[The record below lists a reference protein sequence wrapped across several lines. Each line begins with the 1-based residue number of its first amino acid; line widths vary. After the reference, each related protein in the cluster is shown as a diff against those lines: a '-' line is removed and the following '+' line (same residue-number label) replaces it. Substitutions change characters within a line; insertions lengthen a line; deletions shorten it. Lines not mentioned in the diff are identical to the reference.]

1 MKCKFYDECEAV
13 FCPLAQNNKNA
24 VWLSSD
30 PICHRQYISDSS
42 VLVLNQKLLKKH
54 NVPGYFTLEMLV
66 SRKLSMPVKGIN
78 PDVDDSNSMKI
89 YKQRERE
96 WMRSISSV
104 HEGVKFA
111 ILGAQKTLDV
121 YFYPKGKNMH
131 KSAKIEVEK

>member
-54 NVPGYFTLEMLV
+54 NVPGYFTLEMLT
-66 SRKLSMPVKGIN
+66 SRKLSMPVSGIN
-78 PDVDDSNSMKI
+78 PDVDELNSMKI

-96 WMRSISSV
+96 WMRSVSSV
-104 HEGVKFA
+104 DKVA

-121 YFYPKGKNMH
+121 YLCP
-131 KSAKIEVEK
+131 EEKKTSVRA